1 MTAVADTHLRDV
13 KLQVGSQMMA
23 GLPELLH
30 GGRESFIGGYRRTP
44 SGPAMLRH
52 PKPFFAPKTLHL
64 RMIDC
69 PAFSAGVV
77 IGRSEPAP
85 RMFLGILAKLGSQ
98 GGVGVL
104 WRGRDEC
111 VFLGCVV
118 LPGHATGKPL
128 TDPQHGLKLTNGCPP
143 TFRA

>member
-1 MTAVADTHLRDV
+1 MTAVADTHLRDL

-98 GGVGVL
+98 GGVGGPLAWQRRVRVVGL
-104 WRGRDEC
+104 RRAARSRDRQTA
-111 VFLGCVV
+111 
-118 LPGHATGKPL
+118 H
-128 TDPQHGLKLTNGCPP
+128 
-143 TFRA
+143 